1 MSLNVSQVSLR
12 TKRLCVTLQRGYLC
26 QQVAASL
33 MFISID
39 ALFQSLLIS
48 YTFHLILKQKSHGLL
63 GTGAAWDRVAFD
75 SEQLYCGFPSL
86 QPLREPPWQPTAG
99 NPFLPRPSGDAVLLL
114 LGFLASQLLGT
125 PFFQLLTLESPPSK
139 TLVSAPGAPGE
150 FIHFHISWRTP
161 WKTLE

>member
-1 MSLNVSQVSLR
+1 MSLNNVSQVSLR

-48 YTFHLILKQKSHGLL
+48 YTFHLILKQKSHRLL

-75 SEQLYCGFPSL
+75 SEQLYCGFLLSSLSVNHPDNPLLEIPSSPDPVAMQSYFFL
-86 QPLREPPWQPTAG
+86 DSWPLSYWG
-99 NPFLPRPSGDAVLLL
+99 
-114 LGFLASQLLGT
+114 
-125 PFFQLLTLESPPSK
+125 PPS
-139 TLVSAPGAPGE
+139 S
-150 FIHFHISWRTP
+150 SS
-161 WKTLE
+161 